1 MIGLMI
7 LQQFANLMEEV
18 LDEADDSVVMSL
30 RLFQEGYI
38 SISELVNRLEYKEL
52 STQYFF
58 HNECALNY

>member
-1 MIGLMI
+1 
-7 LQQFANLMEEV
+7 MEEV